1 MRYLLISQLFLLDS
15 NEIEWIEALNELRIF
30 LKIKKKK
37 LTDVSFKALLCSL
50 CTLCSEY
57 VQYLN

>member
-30 LKIKKKK
+30 LKIKKKNSQMSPLK
-37 LTDVSFKALLCSL
+37 LYYAHYAHYAQNTFN
-50 CTLCSEY
+50 T
-57 VQYLN
+57 